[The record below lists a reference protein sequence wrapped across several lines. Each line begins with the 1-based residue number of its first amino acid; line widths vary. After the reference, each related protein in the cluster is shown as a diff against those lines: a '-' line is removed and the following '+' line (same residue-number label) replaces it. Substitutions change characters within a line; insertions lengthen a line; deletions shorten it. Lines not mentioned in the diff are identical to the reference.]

1 VTTPQLQPC
10 LACRERLPQSRGL
23 CPCCLGRARKA
34 IGRGETTWERL
45 QAQGLALPAQPTGR
59 AWRRFTLGGSPG
71 PGGQ

>member
-23 CPCCLGRARKA
+23 CNRCLCRARKA
-34 IGRGETTWERL
+34 IAGGLATWAGLEAAGE
-45 QAQGLALPAQPTGR
+45 ALPAQPTGR

-71 PGGQ
+71 AQ